1 MSNPRR
7 GLRIEVFDALR
18 YPRVMSSSR
27 PVLLLTGFGPFPR
40 VPANATTLLVPRIAD
55 AASKTFAGISIICEI
70 VPTEWVAGLARVE
83 KLYAAH
89 RPAVAIHFGVSGRA
103 TGFAVEARA
112 RNCCAASP
120 DAAACLPQSDRI
132 APDAPEFLP
141 STLPATLIVERLR
154 RRGIPAQLSRD
165 AGNYLCNALMYR
177 TLDFARG
184 KDWPARNGFV
194 HLPTSL
200 VDPRNPERGPLAS
213 SPLSWPQVIDGGL
226 EIIAASLGR
235 QRSRPQVSPSPF
247 ALAGA

>member
-1 MSNPRR
+1 MP
-7 GLRIEVFDALR
+7 
-18 YPRVMSSSR
+18 SSR

-40 VPANATTLLVPRIAD
+40 VPVNATSLLVPRIAE
-55 AASKTFAGISIICEI
+55 AADKTFAGLSVVCDII
-70 VPTEWVAGLARVE
+70 PTEWHAGLARVE
-83 KLYAAH
+83 ELYAAH
-89 RPAVAIHFGVSGRA
+89 RPIVAIHFGVSGRA

-120 DAAACLPQSDRI
+120 DAAGCLPQGDCI

-141 STLPATLIVERLR
+141 SALPVTLIVERLR

-177 TLDFARG
+177 TLDLARG

-200 VDPRNPERGPLAS
+200 VDLRNPARGPLGS

-235 QRSRPQVSPSPF
+235 NRSRPQVSPSPF
-247 ALAGA
+247 ASAGA

>member
-1 MSNPRR
+1 M
-7 GLRIEVFDALR
+7 A
-18 YPRVMSSSR
+18 SSR

-40 VPANATTLLVPRIAD
+40 VPVNVTSLLVPRIAE
-55 AASKTFAGISIICEI
+55 AADKAFAGVRVVCEI
-70 VPTEWVAGLARVE
+70 IPTEWRAGLARVE
-83 KLYAAH
+83 GLYAEH
-89 RPAVAIHFGVSGRA
+89 RPLIAIHFGVSGRA

-120 DAAACLPQSDRI
+120 DAADCLPDGDCV
-132 APDAPEFLP
+132 APGAPEFLP
-141 STLPATLIVERLR
+141 STLPVALIVERLR

-177 TLDFARG
+177 TLDLART

-200 VDPRNPERGPLAS
+200 VNPRHPGRGPLRP
-213 SPLSWPQVIDGGL
+213 SPLSWRQVVDGGL

-235 QRSRPQVSPSPF
+235 QQTQISPSPS